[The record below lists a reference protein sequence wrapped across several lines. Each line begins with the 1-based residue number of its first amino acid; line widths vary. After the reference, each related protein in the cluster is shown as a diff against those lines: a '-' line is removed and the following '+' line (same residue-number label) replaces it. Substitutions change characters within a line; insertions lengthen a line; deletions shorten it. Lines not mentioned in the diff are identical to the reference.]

1 MLRNIIAITAINI
14 KSRKSWKSML
24 KAKNLFYSDRNEL
37 LEYQK
42 EAYFKLLRYAYEHT
56 DYYQRIFDEI
66 GLFKDGGIVESKL
79 KDIPVLTKEI
89 IRREGKKLVSDE
101 AEMRG
106 AYTNTSGGSTGEPVM
121 FYQDK
126 EYFARNFGDKILFG
140 ALNGKMPGDKEVK
153 LWGSERDILEG
164 NIGLKEKVIN
174 WCYNR
179 IFLNS
184 FLLTPE
190 NMKCYIDKINRCHP
204 KQIWTYADSI
214 FQLSKY
220 INDNKITVFSPA
232 NIITTAGVLYDEMR
246 NEIQKAFPQSN
257 ILNQYGSREAGVI
270 GCEVGK
276 KKGIRIF
283 EHSVKVEVLDEKNG
297 DAAEVGQGE
306 LLITNLT
313 NYSMPL
319 IRYHIGDTGIVVTP
333 QGYEGA
339 FAVLEKVTGRT
350 NTHLKKQDGSLVHG
364 EYVTHLFYNKA
375 WIENFKVIQHGY
387 TDIEFQIVIKKGL
400 SENKKDLENMI
411 ADLEAVF
418 GKCNV
423 TITYL
428 DVIPKLKSGKY
439 QFVISEI

>member
-1 MLRNIIAITAINI
+1 
-14 KSRKSWKSML
+14 ML
-24 KAKNLFYSDRNEL
+24 KAKTLFYSDRNEL
-37 LEYQK
+37 LVYQK
-42 EAYFKLLRYAYEHT
+42 GAYFKLLWYAYEHT
-56 DYYQRIFDEI
+56 GYYRRIFDEI
-66 GLFKDGGIVESKL
+66 GLFTDGIIDESKL

-89 IRREGKKLVSDE
+89 IRREGKNLISDE

-164 NIGLKEKVIN
+164 NIGLKEKMIN

-190 NMKCYIDKINRCHP
+190 NMKCYIDKINKSHP

-232 NIITTAGVLYDEMR
+232 NIITTAGVLYEEMR

-297 DAAEVGQGE
+297 EAAEAGQGE

-319 IRYHIGDTGIVVTP
+319 IRYRIGDTGIVVTP
-333 QGYEGA
+333 QGYEGS

-411 ADLEAVF
+411 ADLEVVL

-439 QFVISEI
+439 QFVISEV